1 MHRLFTFAPTD
12 YAAHYRE
19 HGYALVTGG
28 VSAEFLDFIEAE
40 LAHCEREQD
49 DISSKFD
56 KRGRKQQYLFNFP
69 EQLSF
74 VTELVTTM
82 GRLTG
87 LPADELVIS
96 ERHIKV
102 YPVDAR
108 PDPPPHKDRRAS
120 QLALG
125 IPIVSPPEARLYLY
139 PHHQRYEN
147 PFDSYD
153 EFVRSLAEAD
163 RPENS
168 LKGVDPVVVDP
179 QPGDLIV
186 FEGSSIYHER
196 MRAAGSKILYL
207 KMNAFGLNPIGENL
221 SMLPLAAS
229 REREIRAP
237 ASAEVE
243 TV

>member
-1 MHRLFTFAPTD
+1 MHRLFTFAPAD

-19 HGYALVTGG
+19 HGYALVKGG
-28 VSAEFLDFIEAE
+28 VSGEFLDFIEAE
-40 LAHCEREQD
+40 LANCEREQD
-49 DISSKFD
+49 DISSRFD

-69 EQLSF
+69 EELPL
-74 VTELVTTM
+74 VTELASTM

-87 LPADELVIS
+87 VPSDELVIS

-120 QLALG
+120 QIALG
-125 IPIVSPPEARLYLY
+125 IPIVNPPEARLFLY
-139 PHHQRYEN
+139 PHHQRFEN

-153 EFVRSLAEAD
+153 EFVRSLPEAD

-168 LKGVDPVVVDP
+168 LKGVSPVVVDTH
-179 QPGDLIV
+179 PGDLIV

-207 KMNAFGLNPIGENL
+207 KMNALGLNPIGENL
-221 SMLPLAAS
+221 SMLPLATT
-229 REREIRAP
+229 RQPHGRGETIGEF
-237 ASAEVE
+237 E

>member
-1 MHRLFTFAPTD
+1 MHRLFTFAPAD
-12 YAAHYRE
+12 YAAHYKA
-19 HGYALVTGG
+19 HGYALIKDG
-28 VSAEFLDFIEAE
+28 VSAEFLDFVETE
-40 LAHCEREQD
+40 LAHCEQDQD
-49 DISSKFD
+49 DISSRYD

-69 EQLSF
+69 EKLSL
-74 VTELVTTM
+74 VTELVATM
-82 GRLTG
+82 GRVTG

-120 QLALG
+120 QIALG
-125 IPIVSPPEARLYLY
+125 IPIVSPPEARLFLY
-139 PHHQRYEN
+139 PHHQRFEN

-153 EFVRSLAEAD
+153 EFIRALPEAD

-168 LKGVDPVVVDP
+168 LKGVSPLVIDP

-207 KMNAFGLNPIGENL
+207 KMNALGLNPIGENL
-221 SMLPLAAS
+221 SMLPLSTARDEDAVD
-229 REREIRAP
+229 AP
-237 ASAEVE
+237 LAEVE
-243 TV
+243 PA